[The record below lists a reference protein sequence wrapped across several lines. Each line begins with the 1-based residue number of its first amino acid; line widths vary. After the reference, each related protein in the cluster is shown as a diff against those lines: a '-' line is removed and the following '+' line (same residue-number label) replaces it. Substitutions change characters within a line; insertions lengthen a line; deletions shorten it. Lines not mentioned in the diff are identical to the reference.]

1 MPSIKVQLSEETEK
15 RFRETA
21 MKRFGYG
28 KGALSVAA
36 EKALS
41 QWAGREKDLDSLLED
56 IGDPV
61 EGIEGMLSHL
71 ETDSVTLQHKA
82 SQIRARRALAYAVYR
97 RKHIP

>member
-1 MPSIKVQLSEETEK
+1 MPPIKVQLSEETER

-21 MKRFGYG
+21 MKRFGYE
-28 KGALSVAA
+28 KGALSLAA
-36 EKALS
+36 EKAIS
-41 QWAGREKDLDSLLED
+41 QWIGREKDLDSLLED

-71 ETDSVTLQHKA
+71 KTDSVTLQDKA
-82 SQIRARRALAYAVYR
+82 SQIRAQRALAYAVHR

>member
-1 MPSIKVQLSEETEK
+1 
-15 RFRETA
+15 

-28 KGALSVAA
+28 RGAISLAA

-41 QWAGREKDLDSLLED
+41 QWVAKEMGLDRLLED

-71 ETDSVTLQHKA
+71 KTNSITLQHQA
-82 SQIRARRALAYAVYR
+82 SAIRARRALANAVHR
-97 RKHIP
+97 RKHIS

>member
-1 MPSIKVQLSEETEK
+1 MPSMKVQLSEETDK

-28 KGALSVAA
+28 KGALSLAA

-41 QWAGREKDLDSLLED
+41 QWAGRERDLDSFLED

-61 EGIEGMLSHL
+61 EAIEGMLSHL
-71 ETDSVTLQHKA
+71 KADSVGLQPKA
-82 SQIRARRALAYAVYR
+82 SQIRARRALAFAVHR
-97 RKHIP
+97 AKNIP